1 MADKKVLFNI
11 KKVQFSKITETS
23 ASGVPTYA
31 TPILVP
37 GTVSLSLDSDS
48 SLEPFYADGIA
59 YYTPAG
65 TNSYSGTLENANFSE
80 DVLKSIFNWALDSNN
95 NIVEIDT
102 GSNEFG
108 MQFAVDSN
116 DGEVYF
122 TLFRCSATKPSMN
135 FQTKEASATIN
146 TQSIDITIS
155 SISTS
160 DGKNIVK
167 SYATKEATNYADY
180 MTKIVVPTIT
190 ETI

>member
-31 TPILVP
+31 APILVP

-48 SLEPFYADGIA
+48 SLDPFYADGIA

-80 DVLKSIFNWALDSNN
+80 EVLKAIFNWALDSNN
-95 NIVEIDT
+95 NLVEVDT

-135 FQTKEASATIN
+135 FQTKESSATIN
-146 TQSIDITIS
+146 TQSVDITIS

-167 SYATKEATNYADY
+167 SYATKEAANYADY
-180 MTKIVVPTIT
+180 MTKIVVPTLT

>member
-23 ASGVPTYA
+23 AAGVPTYA

-48 SLEPFYADGIA
+48 SLDPFYADGIA

-80 DVLKSIFNWALDSNN
+80 EVLKAIFNWALDSNGN
-95 NIVEIDT
+95 LVEVDT

-135 FQTKEASATIN
+135 FQTKESSATIN
-146 TQSIDITIS
+146 TQSVDITIS

-180 MTKIVVPTIT
+180 MTKIVVPTLT

>member
-23 ASGVPTYA
+23 AAGVPTYA
-31 TPILVP
+31 SPILVP

-48 SLEPFYADGIA
+48 SLDPFYADGIA

-80 DVLKSIFNWALDSNN
+80 EVLKAIFNWALDSNGN
-95 NIVEIDT
+95 LVEVDT

-135 FQTKEASATIN
+135 FQTKESSATIN
-146 TQSIDITIS
+146 TQSVDITIS

-180 MTKIVVPTIT
+180 MTKIVVPTLT